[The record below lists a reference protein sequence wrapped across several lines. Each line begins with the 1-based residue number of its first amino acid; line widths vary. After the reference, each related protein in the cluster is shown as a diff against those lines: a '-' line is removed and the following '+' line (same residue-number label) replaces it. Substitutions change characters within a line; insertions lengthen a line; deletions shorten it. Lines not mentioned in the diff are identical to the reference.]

1 MNFAIIVAAG
11 KGKSMNSNVNKV
23 FLEIN
28 SKPIL
33 AHTLEKFQNC
43 SAIDEIIIVSQKNN
57 FKKINEI
64 KKQYNLNKIN
74 KIIVGGKERQDS
86 VYNGLMSI
94 KKAKYND
101 IIAVHNGSNP
111 LVKDSE
117 IKNCIAAAKKH
128 GASAA
133 AFRLKDT
140 IKRTSNNFASETIS
154 RKDVW
159 QMQTPQCI
167 QYGLFKE
174 AYNNARNKKI
184 TATDDVSLVEAL
196 NKKVKIVECS
206 YENFKI
212 TTQDDLRMAKSILS
226 KKDFRIGFG
235 QDSHHFT
242 NNKSKKLVLG
252 GYKINET
259 GFEANSD
266 GDVILHA
273 LFNAISSAI
282 GERSLGY
289 YADSMFK
296 KGITDSKN
304 YLEVIIKKMKQKN
317 LSINNISIMIEA
329 GKPKLEPYT
338 EKIKSSLSKILGL
351 NEGKIGISYTS
362 GEKLSPFGLGKGMQ
376 CFVTVSLS

>member
-11 KGKSMNSNVNKV
+11 KGKRMNSNTNKV

-28 SKPIL
+28 NKPIL
-33 AHTLEKFQNC
+33 AHTLEKFQSC
-43 SAIDEIIIVSQKNN
+43 SAIDEIAVVSQKIN

-64 KKQYNLNKIN
+64 KKQHTLGKIKN
-74 KIIVGGKERQDS
+74 IVEGGKERQDS

-94 KKAKYND
+94 KKAKSRD
-101 IIAVHNGSNP
+101 IILVHNGSNP
-111 LVKDSE
+111 LVKDEE

-140 IKRTSNNFASETIS
+140 IKRTKGNFASETIS

-167 QYGLFKE
+167 QYGLFTE
-174 AYNNARNKKI
+174 AYKNARNKKI
-184 TATDDVSLVEAL
+184 IATDDVSLVEAL

-212 TTQDDLRMAKSILS
+212 TTPNDFAMAKKIMS
-226 KKDFRIGFG
+226 DFRIGFG

-242 NNKSKKLVLG
+242 SNKNKKLVLG
-252 GYKINET
+252 GYKINEP

-266 GDVILHA
+266 GDIILHA

-282 GERSLGY
+282 GERGLGY

-296 KGITDSKN
+296 KGITDSKK
-304 YLEVIIKKMKQKN
+304 YLEAILEKMKQKN

-329 GKPKLEPYT
+329 GKPKLEPHT

-362 GEKLSPFGLGKGMQ
+362 GERLSSFGLGKGMQ